1 MLFLKNAINFFLVGG
16 DESPVALI
24 LFYLIIILALILA
37 FLYKEKIIEINNC
50 LIQTTL
56 DKYFNNKEK

>member
-1 MLFLKNAINFFLVGG
+1 MLLIFFLVGG
-16 DESPVALI
+16 DETPVALI

-50 LIQTTL
+50 LIQITL